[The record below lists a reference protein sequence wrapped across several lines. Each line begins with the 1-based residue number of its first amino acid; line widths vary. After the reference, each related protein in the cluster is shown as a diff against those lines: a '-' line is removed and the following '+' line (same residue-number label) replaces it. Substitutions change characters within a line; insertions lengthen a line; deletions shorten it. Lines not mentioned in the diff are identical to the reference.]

1 MRYKCVVS
9 YDGSNY
15 CGWQRQND
23 KNSIQQTIEE
33 AIGKITCQDVK
44 IVAAGRTDRYVHAK
58 GQVFHFDSEKT
69 IADFKKAINSQ
80 LPYDIH
86 IISVE
91 TVNDDFHSRFNACY
105 KHYDYLINDGEYD
118 PLLANYCV
126 SINKKLDIA
135 LMEKTSKIFIGEH
148 DFTSFNAT
156 KKSEVIDQVRT
167 IYRIDVVRND
177 NLIRLSYYGNGF
189 LRYMVRII
197 SQTLIETALG
207 NISSEEVIDMLEAKD
222 KNSCHYNGQPQGL
235 YLMEVSYQPYAPVAE
250 W

>member
-15 CGWQRQND
+15 CGWQRQNN

-33 AIGKITCQDVK
+33 AIKKITCQDVK

-58 GQVFHFDSEKT
+58 GQVFHFDNEKN
-69 IADFKKAINSQ
+69 IVDFKRAINSQ
-80 LPYDIH
+80 LPKDIH
-86 IISVE
+86 IVSVAA
-91 TVNDDFHSRFNACY
+91 VNDDFHSRYSACY

-126 SINKKLDIA
+126 SINKKIDIA
-135 LMEKTSKIFIGEH
+135 LMKKTSKIFIGEH

-156 KKSEVIDQVRT
+156 KKSEIYDQVRT
-167 IYRIDVVRND
+167 IYRIDVVRD
-177 NLIRLSYYGNGF
+177 KDLIKISYYGNGF

-197 SQTLIETALG
+197 SQTLIEAALG
-207 NISSEEVIDMLEAKD
+207 NISPKEVEDMLNAKD
-222 KNSCHYNGQPQGL
+222 KQSCSFNGQPQGL
-235 YLMEVSYQPYAPVAE
+235 YLVEVSYQPYAPVAE